1 MFTQLAPWTEAA
13 RDSLRRGE
21 APLWNRRSGAGAPLL
36 ANQQTAIFHP
46 FTLLGLLLPIGKAF
60 TLAAVLRLFTLQLFL
75 YAFLRNWNIHPAA
88 AAAGAIAYAFSTFN
102 IVWLLFPLG
111 LATWGVVPALLAS
124 DEWIRRPRLASF
136 NLLVVALALP
146 ILGGHPESAFWVGVV
161 VAAYG
166 LYALFR
172 LRPAGERLRVFG
184 GAVAA
189 AVLAVALTAAWWAPT
204 VEVLPHTSRY
214 HLMQQVQSRT
224 GLPIAWTTALLAP
237 NSLGTPQSRTYKPP
251 EPRSPATRLDDYGEI
266 ASGYAGVLMLALAV
280 CVLRVRHALAPFFIG
295 ASLFAFLTITET
307 PLWYPLLRKL
317 PLVSLTFDQR
327 LRFLWA
333 LGIAVLGSIA
343 LDALLAGRLSRRA
356 AAALIAIAGAGSFL
370 LYARADSHAFV
381 VIAVALA
388 GTAAILFVPARWI
401 AAVVAALTFLDLAFV
416 TKGYNPSA
424 EPRDVYPVTGAIAAL
439 QRGEMP
445 YRSVALGWSFIP
457 ETPGFYG
464 LEDLKTTDPMSD
476 PRYMRLFTGYL
487 RVDPGDYDQKIG
499 DVTLPF
505 FDFLNVR
512 YMYVPPDQGPPS
524 DPALKPVYS
533 GPDGTV
539 LENAEALPRYF
550 FVRDFI
556 YEPSFGNAVARSK
569 EIGDFRETALVD
581 RLPRSFGHMDS
592 GTRFASVTPSAAT
605 LVEYGPNGA
614 RLQVSSEDWNLLV
627 SSDTHWPGWRAT
639 FHGLELDVVTV
650 NGAFTGVFVPPGAG
664 TLELRYRPAGWVAGL
679 WTTIGAALVMLVLL
693 PVAGC
698 RLPRRPLGN
707 RQP

>member
-1 MFTQLAPWTEAA
+1 VFTQLAPWTETA
-13 RDSLRRGE
+13 RDSLLRGE
-21 APLWNRRSGAGAPLL
+21 APLWNRRSAAGAPLL

-111 LATWGVVPALLAS
+111 LATWGVVPALLAA
-124 DEWIRRPRLASF
+124 DEWFRRPRLIAF

-172 LRPAGERLRVFG
+172 LRPRGERLRVLG
-184 GAVAA
+184 GGVAA

-204 VEVLPHTSRY
+204 VEVLPHTSRFE
-214 HLMQQVQSRT
+214 LMQKHGTAS
-224 GLPIAWTTALLAP
+224 GGELPFEWTTALLAP
-237 NSLGTPQSRTYKPP
+237 NSLGTPQRGTYQPP
-251 EPRSPATRLDDYGEI
+251 GPRSPAVRLDDYGEL
-266 ASGYAGVLMLALAV
+266 ASGYAGVLMLALAI
-280 CVLRVRHALAPFFIG
+280 CALGVRHALAPFFIG
-295 ASLFAFLTITET
+295 TSVFTFLTITEA

-333 LGIAVLGSIA
+333 LGVAVLAAIA
-343 LDALLAGRLSRRA
+343 LDALLAGRLSRRV
-356 AAALIAIAGAGSFL
+356 AAALIAVAGAGAFL
-370 LYARADSHAFV
+370 LDSHAYV

-388 GTAAILFVPARWI
+388 GTVVLLFVPLRWI
-401 AAVVAALTFLDLAFV
+401 AAVIAALTFLDLAYV
-416 TKGYNPSA
+416 TKGYNPAA
-424 EPRDVYPVTGAIAAL
+424 EPADVYPVTGAIAAL
-439 QRGEMP
+439 QRGTMP
-445 YRSVALGWSFIP
+445 YRAVALGWSFIP

-464 LEDLKTTDPMSD
+464 IEDLKTTDPMSD
-476 PRYMRLFTGYL
+476 PRYLRLFMGYL

-499 DVTLPF
+499 DLTFPF

-512 YMYVPPDQGPPS
+512 YVYVPPGHPL
-524 DPALKPVYS
+524 PADATLKPVYS
-533 GPDGTV
+533 GSDGTV
-539 LENAEALPRYF
+539 LENREALPRYY

-569 EIGDFRETALVD
+569 GIHDFAQTALVD
-581 RLPRSFGHMDS
+581 RLPDHFERAEPGAPLAGGS
-592 GTRFASVTPSAAT
+592 GTAKIVD
-605 LVEYGPNGA
+605 YGPNGA
-614 RLQVSSEDWNLLV
+614 RLEVSSDGWNLLV

-639 FHGLELDVVTV
+639 FRGRELDVVTV

-679 WTTIGAALVMLVLL
+679 WMSGVAAVLL
-693 PVAGC
+693 VVLSFLC
-698 RLPRRPLGN
+698 RKPHVSS
-707 RQP
+707 